1 MTVLKFLLNAL
12 HHLLLVFRLSQIIN
26 TTTLSNFNWYTPQG
40 SVALISQGSGGRTSD
55 VHLTEN
61 SELLQKLLPG
71 DVVLVDRGFT
81 IQETAG
87 LYCAEVKL
95 PPFTGG
101 KTQLSTVEVDA
112 ARRLSRV
119 HVHVERVIGLIR

>member
-1 MTVLKFLLNAL
+1 M
-12 HHLLLVFRLSQIIN
+12 
-26 TTTLSNFNWYTPQG
+26 
-40 SVALISQGSGGRTSD
+40 
-55 VHLTEN
+55 TEN

-95 PPFTGG
+95 PPFTRG

-119 HVHVERVIGLIR
+119 RIHVERVIGLIRQKYKILESTLPINMLACIETEMVFSIR